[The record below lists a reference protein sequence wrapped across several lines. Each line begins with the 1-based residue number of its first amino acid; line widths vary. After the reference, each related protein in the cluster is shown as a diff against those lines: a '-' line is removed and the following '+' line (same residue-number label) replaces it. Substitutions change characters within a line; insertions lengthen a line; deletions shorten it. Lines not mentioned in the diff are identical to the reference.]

1 MTADRH
7 QCIFKGA
14 CSDPR
19 LASLPPRPEPLPQA
33 DEVFWASRCLVGRPA
48 ASIHSVHRQR
58 GRRKEAKMDQTTT
71 QQRWT
76 AAQLRKLPPKERD
89 AIMEAAAAAAEQ
101 EHRTN
106 RELTAFEAF
115 GKDDLYGESSSTETR

>member
-1 MTADRH
+1 
-7 QCIFKGA
+7 
-14 CSDPR
+14 
-19 LASLPPRPEPLPQA
+19 
-33 DEVFWASRCLVGRPA
+33 
-48 ASIHSVHRQR
+48 
-58 GRRKEAKMDQTTT
+58 MDKTTT

-76 AAQLRKLPPKERD
+76 AAELRKLPPKERD

-101 EHRTN
+101 EYRTN